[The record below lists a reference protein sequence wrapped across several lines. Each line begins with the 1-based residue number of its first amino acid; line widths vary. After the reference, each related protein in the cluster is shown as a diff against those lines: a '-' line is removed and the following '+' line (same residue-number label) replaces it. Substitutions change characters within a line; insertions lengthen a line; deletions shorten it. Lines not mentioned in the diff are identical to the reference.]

1 MLSGGPNQPALAP
14 KLAAS
19 LSRAV
24 RDPLFSHKRTPAQGP
39 PPLFGGSSR
48 FLLLFNAVALLAIA
62 GGVAF
67 GIAASGPPARVL
79 EQEAAIIAV
88 GLVYATAAVWVRSLP
103 WGGMLLVRLFLVFV
117 NVALVVAALG
127 VAGPWL
133 QGEFPPLAVA
143 AFAALLLYWD
153 SGYGAGQIGYV
164 LLIAAAGLGLLWVEA
179 IGTLMVPIAS
189 VLVWSLVLLGL
200 VLFAYVTRHVV
211 DRNLVT
217 QSGPAPAAGLA
228 PRGPT
233 PENRLPF
240 GMSTRESAR
249 RSWNCRP
256 TVWPSRRMTVG

>member
-117 NVALVVAALG
+117 NVALVVAAL
-127 VAGPWL
+127 
-133 QGEFPPLAVA
+133 
-143 AFAALLLYWD
+143 
-153 SGYGAGQIGYV
+153 
-164 LLIAAAGLGLLWVEA
+164 
-179 IGTLMVPIAS
+179 
-189 VLVWSLVLLGL
+189 
-200 VLFAYVTRHVV
+200 
-211 DRNLVT
+211 
-217 QSGPAPAAGLA
+217 
-228 PRGPT
+228 
-233 PENRLPF
+233 
-240 GMSTRESAR
+240 
-249 RSWNCRP
+249 
-256 TVWPSRRMTVG
+256 